1 MKGPAARMVA
11 KRTTLSCVGTICMAL
26 MVSAQPP
33 APPAPPPRPAHKPQD
48 VSQRIRDIHTRLEA
62 AQPASAEERELK
74 SFAQRY
80 LAEAEAALAKH
91 QTFLALS
98 LADAADACRR
108 PLDHLAE
115 IDRRPGPAPTPQAVA
130 THLRRV
136 YFRLRLCNYF
146 LKQIPQPKPDRLLD
160 IARHFYQLAQESLQ
174 TGRLANAELYA
185 VSTDDLTHAL
195 ESLAQAYAPP
205 PLTPPPPPRP
215 PR

>member
-1 MKGPAARMVA
+1 MKCPVFRMLA
-11 KRTTLSCVGTICMAL
+11 KRTSMSCVSTLCLAW
-26 MVSAQPP
+26 MVAAQPQ
-33 APPAPPPRPAHKPQD
+33 APPSPPPRPAHRPKD
-48 VSQRIRDIHTRLEA
+48 ISQRIREIRIRLEA
-62 AQPASAEERELK
+62 ARPTSTEERELK

-80 LAEAEAALAKH
+80 LEEAEAALAKH
-91 QTFLALS
+91 QTFFAAS

-115 IDRRPGPAPTPQAVA
+115 IDQQHRPAPPPQAII

-146 LKQIPQPKPDRLLD
+146 LQQIPQPRPDRLLA

-174 TGRLANAELYA
+174 AGKLANTELYT
-185 VSTDDLTHAL
+185 VSADDLTHAL

-205 PLTPPPPPRP
+205 PSPPPPPRA